1 MSMLAER
8 RQKQKWTLNPRGK
21 WWTEDTNKFGQRMLE
36 KMGWTK
42 GKGLGIN
49 EQGITEFSNTSYKN
63 DTTGIGYDKSFE
75 AWTEHQEKF
84 GGFLQQL
91 NGNQNQDA
99 LEESVDTDA
108 NFNEQSI
115 ELKSKQSHARVHYK
129 KFTRGKDVNRYK
141 SKDLANIFGQ
151 KELIDKTQVM
161 IEKNNIPEKEAD
173 NRDNWYGVN
182 TINGGNM
189 VDYFKLKLNSNDMT
203 DYLKYN
209 VKPKTDTNLSSI
221 TDRTTDSESENNQHI
236 GFEFT
241 LKTEDTSVSNYG
253 ASKNSDDKSNYAFDN
268 PCLGL
273 NSSLKTACNT
283 NDSSAKSI
291 KKRKKDFEG
300 DNLHIIEIDKNNARK
315 KLKTETID
323 SDYKNGFTNPA
334 LNLDTKSEEDCNGKK
349 FEVFRAQ
356 LGLENCGLDLTD
368 ERNNKKR
375 VTFNDHVMLYKYNV
389 NSTKK
394 KKKGEATL
402 DKFEV
407 ENKKNK
413 KKRKH
418 ESIATSTIN
427 GIVNEALDILVLPEE
442 INDNELNEHKNKK
455 IKKRRISKTSNLE
468 TIQESPEKEIE
479 IIIESGNT
487 LDSNIIENGE
497 MDNAEQKSKKKKKKD
512 KKEKRGKVEDITV
525 LRTINEKPDI
535 EIIEVIS
542 NKKIPKTKDSKEE
555 GTVLSNKCK
564 KKKKKDKENC
574 KNEKHIQTEI
584 NNDQQDIKISDK
596 SNSKQQNDY
605 LIESEN
611 KAAVIIETLQCTVP
625 VTEEEESLEKTKQ
638 KKKKRKHVNKEE
650 CSSEINI
657 CNIEREISDKENADK
672 EQTSNTKKLAKKDKK
687 SKKLKDKNVS
697 DVEDSSNLNEE
708 VVDLNVTKLDKIEN
722 TEFTD
727 TPSKKGKII
736 DVIDNIINSPWS
748 VKARMPKKMLITLF
762 HNNAIL
768 EFPGSNI
775 HNIKGY
781 GTDVESEQ

>member
-21 WWTEDTNKFGQRMLE
+21 WWTEDSNKFGQRMLE

-49 EQGITEFSNTSYKN
+49 EQGITEFSSTSHKN
-63 DTTGIGYDKSFE
+63 DTTGIGYDKNFE
-75 AWTEHQEKF
+75 AWTEQQEKF
-84 GGFLQQL
+84 GSFLQQL
-91 NGNQNQDA
+91 NGNQDQDA
-99 LEESVDTDA
+99 VEESVDADA

-115 ELKSKQSHARVHYK
+115 ELKSKQNHARVHYK
-129 KFTRGKDVNRYK
+129 KFMHGKDINRYK

-151 KELIDKTQVM
+151 KELIEKTQVM
-161 IEKNNIPEKEAD
+161 IEKNDIREKETD
-173 NRDNWYGVN
+173 GRDNWYGVN

-189 VDYFKLKLNSNDMT
+189 IDYFKLKLNSNMT

-209 VKPKTDTNLSSI
+209 VKPKNDTNLSSI
-221 TDRTTDSESENNQHI
+221 TDNRTTDSESENDQHI
-236 GFEFT
+236 GFGFIP
-241 LKTEDTSVSNYG
+241 KTEDTSVSSYG
-253 ASKNSDDKSNYAFDN
+253 VLKNSDDKNNYAFDN

-273 NSSLKTACNT
+273 NSSVETVCST

-291 KKRKKDFEG
+291 KRKKDFEG
-300 DNLHIIEIDKNNARK
+300 DNSHIIETDKNNARK

-334 LNLDTKSEEDCNGKK
+334 LNLDIKSEEDCNGKE

-389 NSTKK
+389 NSIKK

-407 ENKKNK
+407 EIKKNK

-418 ESIATSTIN
+418 ESTMTSTMN
-427 GIVNEALDILVLPEE
+427 GIVNEALDVVILTEE

-479 IIIESGNT
+479 IIIESENT

-497 MDNAEQKSKKKKKKD
+497 TDNVEQKSKKKKKKD
-512 KKEKRGKVEDITV
+512 KKEKRAKVEDITV
-525 LRTINEKPDI
+525 LRTINEEPDI
-535 EIIEVIS
+535 EIIEAIN
-542 NKKIPKTKDSKEE
+542 NKKILKIKDSKEE
-555 GTVLSNKCK
+555 ETVLSKKCK
-564 KKKKKDKENC
+564 KKKKKEKENC

-584 NNDQQDIKISDK
+584 HNDQQDIKILDK

-605 LIESEN
+605 LIKNEN
-611 KAAVIIETLQCTVP
+611 KAVIIETLQCTVP
-625 VTEEEESLEKTKQ
+625 VTEEEKSLEKTKQ

-650 CSSEINI
+650 CLSEINV

-672 EQTSNTKKLAKKDKK
+672 EQTSNIKKLAKKDKK

-708 VVDLNVTKLDKIEN
+708 VVDLNVTKQDNIEN

-727 TPSKKGKII
+727 TPSKKGNVI
-736 DVIDNIINSPWS
+736 DIIDNIINSPWS
-748 VKARMPKKMLITLF
+748 IKARMPKKMLITLF

-781 GTDVESEQ
+781 GMDVESEQ

>member
-1 MSMLAER
+1 
-8 RQKQKWTLNPRGK
+8 
-21 WWTEDTNKFGQRMLE
+21 MLE

-49 EQGITEFSNTSYKN
+49 EQGIKEFSNTSYKN
-63 DTTGIGYDKSFE
+63 DTTGVGYDKSFE
-75 AWTEHQEKF
+75 AWTEHQHKF
-84 GGFLQQL
+84 GSFLQQL
-91 NGNQNQDA
+91 NGNQDQDA
-99 LEESVDTDA
+99 IEESVDTNA

-151 KELIDKTQVM
+151 KELIEKTQVM
-161 IEKNNIPEKEAD
+161 IEKNNIREKEAD

-182 TINGGNM
+182 TINSGNM

-203 DYLKYN
+203 NYLKYN
-209 VKPKTDTNLSSI
+209 VKPKNDTNLSSI
-221 TDRTTDSESENNQHI
+221 IDNPTINSENENDQHI

-241 LKTEDTSVSNYG
+241 PKIENTSVSSYR
-253 ASKNSDDKSNYAFDN
+253 ALRNSDDKSNYAFDN
-268 PCLGL
+268 PCLGF
-273 NSSLKTACNT
+273 NSSVETACNI
-283 NDSSAKSI
+283 NDSSVNSI
-291 KKRKKDFEG
+291 KKRKKDFES
-300 DNLHIIEIDKNNARK
+300 DNSHITETDKNNARK
-315 KLKTETID
+315 KFKTETID

-334 LNLDTKSEEDCNGKK
+334 LNLDTKSEDCNGKE

-375 VTFNDHVMLYKYNV
+375 VTFNDHVMLYKYNI
-389 NSTKK
+389 NSIKK

-413 KKRKH
+413 KNRKH
-418 ESIATSTIN
+418 ESTATSTMN
-427 GIVNEALDILVLPEE
+427 GIVNEALDVLILTEE

-455 IKKRRISKTSNLE
+455 IKKRKISKTSNLE

-479 IIIESGNT
+479 IIIESENT

-497 MDNAEQKSKKKKKKD
+497 TDNVEKSKKKKKKD
-512 KKEKRGKVEDITV
+512 KKEKRVKVEDITV
-525 LRTINEKPDI
+525 LRTINEEPDI
-535 EIIEVIS
+535 EIIEVTS
-542 NKKIPKTKDSKEE
+542 NKKILKTKDSKEE
-555 GTVLSNKCK
+555 ETVLSKKCK

-584 NNDQQDIKISDK
+584 NNDQQDIKILDK
-596 SNSKQQNDY
+596 SNSQQNDY

-611 KAAVIIETLQCTVP
+611 KTAVIIKTLQCTVP
-625 VTEEEESLEKTKQ
+625 VTEEEKSLEKTKQ
-638 KKKKRKHVNKEE
+638 KKKKRKHINKEE
-650 CSSEINI
+650 YSSEINVH
-657 CNIEREISDKENADK
+657 NIEREISDKENADK
-672 EQTSNTKKLAKKDKK
+672 EQTLNTKKLAKKNKK
-687 SKKLKDKNVS
+687 GKKLKNKNVS

-708 VVDLNVTKLDKIEN
+708 VVDLNVTKQDKIEN
-722 TEFTD
+722 MESTD
-727 TPSKKGKII
+727 TPSKKGNVI
-736 DVIDNIINSPWS
+736 DIIDNIINSPWS
-748 VKARMPKKMLITLF
+748 VKARMPKKMLVTLF
-762 HNNAIL
+762 QNNAIL

-781 GTDVESEQ
+781 GIDVESEQ

>member
-1 MSMLAER
+1 M
-8 RQKQKWTLNPRGK
+8 
-21 WWTEDTNKFGQRMLE
+21 
-36 KMGWTK
+36 
-42 GKGLGIN
+42 
-49 EQGITEFSNTSYKN
+49 
-63 DTTGIGYDKSFE
+63 
-75 AWTEHQEKF
+75 
-84 GGFLQQL
+84 
-91 NGNQNQDA
+91 
-99 LEESVDTDA
+99 
-108 NFNEQSI
+108 
-115 ELKSKQSHARVHYK
+115 
-129 KFTRGKDVNRYK
+129 RGKDVSRYK

-151 KELIDKTQVM
+151 KELIEKTQVM
-161 IEKNNIPEKEAD
+161 IEKNNIHEKEAD
-173 NRDNWYGVN
+173 GRDNWYGVN

-189 VDYFKLKLNSNDMT
+189 VDYFKLKLNSKNMT
-203 DYLKYN
+203 DCLKYN
-209 VKPKTDTNLSSI
+209 VKSKNDTNLSSI
-221 TDRTTDSESENNQHI
+221 TNNRTTDSESENDQHI

-241 LKTEDTSVSNYG
+241 PKTEDTSVSNYG
-253 ASKNSDDKSNYAFDN
+253 ALKNSDDKNNYAFDN

-273 NSSLKTACNT
+273 NSSVETTCST
-283 NDSSAKSI
+283 NDSSA
-291 KKRKKDFEG
+291 KKRKKDFES
-300 DNLHIIEIDKNNARK
+300 DNSHIVKTDKNNARK

-323 SDYKNGFTNPA
+323 NDYKNGFSNPA
-334 LNLDTKSEEDCNGKK
+334 LNLDTKSEEDCNGKE

-375 VTFNDHVMLYKYNV
+375 VTFNDHVMLYKYNI

-394 KKKGEATL
+394 KKKGEVTL
-402 DKFEV
+402 DKFEI

-418 ESIATSTIN
+418 ESTMTSTMN
-427 GIVNEALDILVLPEE
+427 GIVNEALDVQILTEE

-479 IIIESGNT
+479 IIIESENT
-487 LDSNIIENGE
+487 LDSNIENGE
-497 MDNAEQKSKKKKKKD
+497 TDNVEQKSKKKKKKD
-512 KKEKRGKVEDITV
+512 KKKKRAKVEDITV

-535 EIIEVIS
+535 ENIEIIN
-542 NKKIPKTKDSKEE
+542 NKKILKTEDSKEE
-555 GTVLSNKCK
+555 ETVLSKKYK

-574 KNEKHIQTEI
+574 KNEKRIQTEI
-584 NNDQQDIKISDK
+584 NNDQQDIKILDK

-611 KAAVIIETLQCTVP
+611 KAAVIIETLQCAVP
-625 VTEEEESLEKTKQ
+625 VTEEEEKPLEKTKQ
-638 KKKKRKHVNKEE
+638 KEKKRKHVNKEE
-650 CSSEINI
+650 CSSEINV

-672 EQTSNTKKLAKKDKK
+672 EQISNIKKLAKKDKK

-708 VVDLNVTKLDKIEN
+708 VVDLNVTKQDKIEN

-727 TPSKKGKII
+727 TPSKKGNVINI
-736 DVIDNIINSPWS
+736 IDNIINSPWS

-781 GTDVESEQ
+781 GIDVESEQ